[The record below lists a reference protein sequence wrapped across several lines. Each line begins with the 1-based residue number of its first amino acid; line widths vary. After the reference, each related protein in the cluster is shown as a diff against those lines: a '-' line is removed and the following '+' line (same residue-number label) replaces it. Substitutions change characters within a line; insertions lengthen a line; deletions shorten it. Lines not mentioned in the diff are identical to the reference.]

1 MWIGDFVVLSLLQHT
16 SEKQLKMINY
26 KSWII
31 ISNVPALSLL
41 CFIAFKTILKE
52 DIKASRMYNGG
63 G

>member
-1 MWIGDFVVLSLLQHT
+1 MWIEDFVVLSLLQHT

-31 ISNVPALSLL
+31 LSNVPALSLL

-52 DIKASRMYNGG
+52 DIKDV
-63 G
+63 